1 MPAAGVDVIDIAT
14 RLHRSTTALG
24 RRLRAT
30 RRDRDLTPAKLL
42 VLGLLRRDGGTL
54 PKEIA
59 ARLGVKPQSLTR
71 ALADLDRRGFIARS
85 TDAADGRRTPLT
97 LTRAGDAALTRDL
110 RLRRERLARAIAT
123 LSPEAQE
130 LLATASTVLDH
141 LINIIE
147 PE

>member
-1 MPAAGVDVIDIAT
+1 VPGPADALDIAT

-42 VLGLLRRDGGTL
+42 VLGVLRRDGGTL
-54 PKEIA
+54 PRDVA

-71 ALADLDRRGFIARS
+71 VLAELERRGYIARS
-85 TDAADGRRTPLT
+85 TDAADGRRTPLA

-110 RLRRERLARAIAT
+110 RLRRERLARAIGT
-123 LSPEAQE
+123 LSPEARQV
-130 LLATASTVLDH
+130 LAAASTLLDH
-141 LINIIE
+141 LTDIIE

>member
-1 MPAAGVDVIDIAT
+1 MSGGPVDTLEIAT

-42 VLGLLRRDGGTL
+42 VLGLLRREGGTL

-71 ALADLDRRGFIARS
+71 VLADLDRRGFIARS
-85 TDAADGRRTPLT
+85 TDAADRRRTPLT

-110 RLRRERLARAIAT
+110 RLRRERLARAIDS
-123 LSPEAQE
+123 LSPEAQQ
-130 LLATASTVLDH
+130 LLGTASTVLEH
-141 LINIIE
+141 LVTIIE

>member
-1 MPAAGVDVIDIAT
+1 LPGPVNALEIAT

-54 PKEIA
+54 PKDVA

-71 ALADLDRRGFIARS
+71 VLAELDRRGYIARS
-85 TDAADGRRTPLT
+85 TDATDRRRTPLA
-97 LTRAGDAALTRDL
+97 LTRAGDAALTRDV
-110 RLRRERLARAIAT
+110 RLRRERLARAIGT
-123 LSPEAQE
+123 LSTEAQHV
-130 LLATASTVLDH
+130 LATASTLLDQ
-141 LINIIE
+141 LTDIVE

>member
-1 MPAAGVDVIDIAT
+1 MSGPLATSLEIAT

-30 RRDRDLTPAKLL
+30 RRDRDLTPSKLL

-54 PKEIA
+54 PKDIA
-59 ARLGVKPQSLTR
+59 SRLGVKPQSLTR
-71 ALADLDRRGFIARS
+71 PLADLDRLGYIERS
-85 TDAADGRRTPLT
+85 VDAADGRRTPLT
-97 LTRAGDAALTRDL
+97 LTRTGDAALTRDL
-110 RLRRERLARAIAT
+110 RLRRERLARAIDT

-141 LINIIE
+141 LIDIIE

>member
-1 MPAAGVDVIDIAT
+1 MPGAQFDTMELAT
-14 RLHRSTTALG
+14 RLHRSTTGLG

-30 RRDRDLTPAKLL
+30 RRDRDLTPSKLL

-54 PKEIA
+54 PKDVA

-71 ALADLDRRGFIARS
+71 ALADLEHRGYIARS

-110 RLRRERLARAIAT
+110 RLRRERLARAIDT

-141 LINIIE
+141 LIDIIE